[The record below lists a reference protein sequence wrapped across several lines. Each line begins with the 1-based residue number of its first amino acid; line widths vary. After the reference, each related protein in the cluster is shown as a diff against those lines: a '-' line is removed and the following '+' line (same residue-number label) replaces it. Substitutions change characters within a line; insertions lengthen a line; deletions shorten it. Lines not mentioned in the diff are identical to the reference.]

1 MSLLVT
7 GYIGLF
13 FSCFLSATLLPLSSE
28 AILIYLLYQKYDAWL
43 CLLIATTGNSLGG
56 MTNYLL
62 GLLGNPSWLQKF
74 GIKEE
79 RIRSFELR
87 IQKYGYWLAFFSWV
101 PFIGD
106 PLTAALGFFRVS
118 WKPVLILVTLGK
130 FLRYLILILPFL

>member
-1 MSLLVT
+1 MPLLVP

-28 AILIYLLYQKYDAWL
+28 AVIIYMLYQKYDVWA
-43 CLLIATTGNSLGG
+43 CLLIATAGNTIGG

-62 GLLGNPSWLQKF
+62 GLMGHPKWLQKC

-79 RIRSFELR
+79 RIHSFELR

-106 PLTAALGFFRVS
+106 PLTAALGFFRVP
-118 WKPVLILVTLGK
+118 WIPVLVLTTTGK
-130 FLRYLILILPFL
+130 FLRYLVLILPFL